1 MAIESFLK
9 VDSKDPDWSYSPN
22 HYFGKQFKI
31 IDANCLMIKE
41 GTDDAMILRLNP
53 TESDLLCKHLQ
64 IVGKEASNLS
74 LYIMC
79 DGEENMQQ
87 VFLYNVVAEPNSNIN
102 IGIFVKNGMLNKH
115 IFECEL
121 HENSSVN
128 IIGLIENSNGGSSE
142 IITKIM
148 HSGHASI
155 SNQLINC
162 VVGKDS
168 RSVFQGSVKVPEEV
182 ENCCSHISNFNL
194 ITEEN
199 GQCFS
204 IPQMF
209 IDSGKTEA
217 GQSCETGEFD
227 QEQLWY
233 LRSRGLGLND
243 AKQILLENH
252 QNSILDMIQ
261 DSEIKNEL
269 KEFYRE

>member
-53 TESDLLCKHLQ
+53 SEPDLLCKHLQ
-64 IVGKEASNLS
+64 IVAKEASNLS

-79 DGEENMQQ
+79 DGEESMQQ
-87 VFLYNVVAEPNSNIN
+87 VFLYNVTAEPNSMLN
-102 IGIFVKNGMLNKH
+102 IGIFTKNGLLNKH
-115 IFECEL
+115 IIECEI
-121 HENSSVN
+121 HENASVN
-128 IIGLIENSNGGSSE
+128 IIGLVENSKGGSSE

-148 HSGHASI
+148 HLGPNSE

-162 VVGKDS
+162 ISGKDS
-168 RSVFQGSVKVPEEV
+168 RSVFQGFVKIPEGIDH
-182 ENCCSHISNFNL
+182 CASHISNFNL
-194 ITEEN
+194 ITDEN

-209 IDSGKTEA
+209 IDSGKTET

-233 LRSRGLGLND
+233 LRSRGFSLEE
-243 AKQILLENH
+243 AKNILLENH
-252 QNSILDMIQ
+252 QDSILDMIQ
-261 DSEIKNEL
+261 DTDIKDEL
-269 KEFYRE
+269 KEFYRD